1 MNIALVSLN
10 NIDLTAILADINPC
24 LILTSNKETRELRL
38 ADVALQL
45 DEKIHFDDTKID
57 LVVVINQ
64 SNLQL
69 QQIKNCFVNDYAD
82 RLYYAIRD
90 LHTSSF
96 YCKPH
101 VFSLLGS
108 LYKNDWSHF
117 KNTNNDSIELLS
129 EKILQLVLRLGI
141 DVKFG

>member
-1 MNIALVSLN
+1 MNIALASLR
-10 NIDLTAILADINPC
+10 NIDLTSIISDIDPCLVLSSDKKSQDHRLADIA
-24 LILTSNKETRELRL
+24 I
-38 ADVALQL
+38 QL
-45 DEKIHFDDTKID
+45 DEKIHFENNKID
-57 LVVVINQ
+57 LICIVNDP
-64 SNLQL
+64 NLRL
-69 QQIKNCFVNDYAD
+69 DQIKNCFVNDYAD
-82 RLYYAIRD
+82 RFYFTTRN

-117 KNTNNDSIELLS
+117 KNTQDDSIELLI

-141 DVKFG
+141 DVKIG